1 LSKSLLFNQIGG
13 KNRDFFNTKITFYNF
28 FLKKSDFI
36 DFLAD
41 NISFYPIYQQE
52 IVNLFEKKIS
62 ILEKNWILIVF

>member
-36 DFLAD
+36 DFPID
-41 NISFYPIYQQE
+41 NTLIIGIYQQP
-52 IVNLFEKKIS
+52 IVDLFLEVIS
-62 ILEKNWILIVF
+62 NF